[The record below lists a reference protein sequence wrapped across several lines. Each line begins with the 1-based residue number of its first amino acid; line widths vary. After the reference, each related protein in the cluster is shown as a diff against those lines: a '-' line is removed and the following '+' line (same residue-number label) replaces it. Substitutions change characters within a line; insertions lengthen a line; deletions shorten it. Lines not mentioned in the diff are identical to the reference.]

1 MKYKFC
7 PETELKARIL
17 THGVTFTQ
25 SALNFATAVKAK
37 VQNLVYNKPSNAQNT
52 RPQELLL
59 RNSLDGYETVVSC
72 VAPVKARR
80 AVTIDVHAGR
90 LVAECAGKI
99 ADGTEIEFVKEPE
112 YYRQKLRNGLAVKNF
127 VSACGLDELNIFP
140 WKGCAISKVCKFC
153 GANSLLHKDDLN
165 AREVNRA
172 VWQGL
177 RKFYLE
183 NLCEALQTAA
193 AASCYAEHMHV
204 ILIGGNLSNDLLDL
218 EADIFAEIAQEI
230 SPLIHDKASEGLV
243 LVITPPKDISLLK
256 KLYAAGIS
264 KVVFNLEAIQPQYFS
279 RYCPGKNELGY
290 DFFIERLAAA
300 ISVFG
305 KGNVRSN
312 LVLGLEPAE
321 ETLRLCEVQASRGVV
336 MSANVLHMDAGNT
349 LDCEVPS
356 FEVVTDFFFRLKE
369 INKAH
374 EYKPYYCAKALR
386 TSLTNEAHDERIF
399 T

>member
-7 PETELKARIL
+7 PETAWKARIL

-25 SALNFATAVKAK
+25 SALNLAVAVKAK
-37 VQNLVYNKPSNAQNT
+37 GQNLVYNKPSNAQDT

-72 VAPVKARR
+72 VAPVKARH
-80 AVTIDVHAGR
+80 AVNIDVRAGR
-90 LVAECAGKI
+90 LVAEYSGKM
-99 ADGTEIEFVKEPE
+99 AEGVTIEFVKEPE
-112 YYRQKLRNGLAVKNF
+112 YYRTRLSNGLPIKNF
-127 VSACGLDELNIFP
+127 VSTCGLDELNIFP

-153 GANSLLHKDDLN
+153 GANSLLHREDLN
-165 AREVNRA
+165 ARDINHA
-172 VWQGL
+172 TWQSF
-177 RKFYLE
+177 RKYYLE
-183 NLCEALQTAA
+183 NLCEALQIAA
-193 AASCYAEHMHV
+193 VSSCYSEHMHV
-204 ILIGGNLSNDLLDL
+204 ILIGGNLSNALLDL
-218 EADIFAEIAQEI
+218 ETDIFVEIAKEI

-243 LVITPPKDISLLK
+243 LVITPPNDISRLQ
-256 KLYAAGIS
+256 KLYEAGIS

-290 DFFIERLAAA
+290 NFFIERLAAA
-300 ISVFG
+300 VSIFG
-305 KGNVRSN
+305 KGNVWSN

-321 ETLRLCEVQASRGVV
+321 ETLRQCEIQASRGVV
-336 MSANVLHMDAGNT
+336 MSANVLHMDSGNT

-356 FEVVTDFFFRLKE
+356 LEVVTDFFFRLKG
-369 INKAH
+369 INVSY

-399 T
+399 V

>member
-7 PETELKARIL
+7 TETEWKARIL

-25 SALNFATAVKAK
+25 SALNFAVAVKAK
-37 VQNLVYNKPSNAQNT
+37 VQNLVYNKPLNAQDT

-80 AVTIDVHAGR
+80 AVKIDVHAGR
-90 LVAECAGKI
+90 LVAEYLGKI
-99 ADGTEIEFVKEPE
+99 AEGIEIEFVKEPE
-112 YYRQKLRNGLAVKNF
+112 YYRKRLRNGLAVKNF

-140 WKGCAISKVCKFC
+140 WKGCAISKTCKFC
-153 GANSLLHKDDLN
+153 GANSLLHREDLN
-165 AREVNRA
+165 ARDVNHA
-172 VWQGL
+172 TWQSL
-177 RKFYLE
+177 RKFYFG

-193 AASCYAEHMHV
+193 ASSCYSEHMHV

-218 EADIFAEIAQEI
+218 ETDIFAEIAKEI
-230 SPLIHDKASEGLV
+230 LPIIRDKASEGVV
-243 LVITPPKDISLLK
+243 LVITPPKDISRLK

-290 DFFIERLAAA
+290 NFFIERLEAA
-300 ISVFG
+300 ISIFG
-305 KGNVRSN
+305 KGNVWSN
-312 LVLGLEPAE
+312 LVLGLEPVE
-321 ETLRLCEVQASRGVV
+321 ETLRLCEIQANHGVV
-336 MSANVLHMDAGNT
+336 MSANVLHMDFGNT

-369 INKAH
+369 LNMSH